1 MRDKARKWEAG
12 RGQREGGE
20 EEKRLDLRNL
30 ITFNIYDY
38 AMCSDRAGVHDTA

>member
-1 MRDKARKWEAG
+1 MG
-12 RGQREGGE
+12 SRERTEGGGGGGE

-38 AMCSDRAGVHDTA
+38 AMCSDRAGVYDTA